1 MTDAPAAPPAV
12 RARGLTKR
20 FGQRAAVDDLDLDVA
35 EGTVYGL
42 LGPNGAGKTT
52 FMRMLFGLVGAD
64 AGTLEVFG
72 RTWAHDGVA
81 TLAPV
86 AGFIESPRFY
96 PYLTGRANLRLLA
109 TLDRVDRRG
118 DDADARIGGVL
129 DTVDLLDRA
138 DEKVSGYSY
147 GMRQRLGVAAALLRE
162 PRLLVLDEPANGL
175 DPAGIRDM
183 RALVTRLA
191 RSGLT
196 VLLSSHDMD
205 EVEQICDHVTIMSK
219 GRVAFT
225 GSLHRLRALAP
236 APTHLITTSDDLAAL
251 RVLSKAASRLD
262 DVSVTT
268 THGALALRGP
278 QAAIDRCVITLADAG
293 VAVRTLV
300 PGTSPLE
307 AVFFSLTE
315 PEDVVPTHSHQPEPG
330 AAMSTRT
337 STAPK
342 AAGAPA
348 AAATSR
354 SPR

>member
-20 FGQRAAVDDLDLDVA
+20 FGQRAAVDDVDLDVA

-109 TLDRVDRRG
+109 TLDRRG
-118 DDADARIGGVL
+118 KDADARIDEVL
-129 DTVDLLDRA
+129 DVVDLPDRA

-147 GMRQRLGVAAALLRE
+147 GMRQRLGVAASLLRE

-225 GSLHRLRALAP
+225 GSLDRLRALAP
-236 APTHLITTSDDLAAL
+236 QPTHLLTTSDDLAAL
-251 RVLSKAASRLD
+251 RVLSKAAERLG

-268 THGALALRGP
+268 TSGALALRGP
-278 QAAIDRCVITLADAG
+278 QAAVDRCVITLADAG

-300 PGTSPLE
+300 PGTSPLK

-315 PEDVVPTHSHQPEPG
+315 PEDDVDPGQAHPT
-330 AAMSTRT
+330 ATD
-337 STAPK
+337 
-342 AAGAPA
+342 
-348 AAATSR
+348 AAATTATTGGSR
-354 SPR
+354 

>member
-20 FGQRAAVDDLDLDVA
+20 FGQRAAVDCVDLDVA

-52 FMRMLFGLVGAD
+52 FMRILFGLVGAD

-72 RTWAHDGVA
+72 RSWTYDGVA

-109 TLDRVDRRG
+109 TLDRRG
-118 DDADARIGGVL
+118 KDADARIDEVL
-129 DTVDLLDRA
+129 DIVDLPDRA

-147 GMRQRLGVAAALLRE
+147 GMRQRLGVAASLLRE

-225 GSLHRLRALAP
+225 GSLDRLRALAP
-236 APTHLITTSDDLAAL
+236 APTHLLTTSDDLAAL
-251 RVLSKAASRLD
+251 RVLSKAAERLG

-268 THGALALRGP
+268 TSAALALRGP
-278 QAAIDRCVITLADAG
+278 QAAVDRCVITLADAG

-300 PGTSPLE
+300 PGTSPLK

-315 PEDVVPTHSHQPEPG
+315 PEDDVDPDQAQPTATNG
-330 AAMSTRT
+330 AVT
-337 STAPK
+337 TATT
-342 AAGAPA
+342 GS
-348 AAATSR
+348 SR
-354 SPR
+354 